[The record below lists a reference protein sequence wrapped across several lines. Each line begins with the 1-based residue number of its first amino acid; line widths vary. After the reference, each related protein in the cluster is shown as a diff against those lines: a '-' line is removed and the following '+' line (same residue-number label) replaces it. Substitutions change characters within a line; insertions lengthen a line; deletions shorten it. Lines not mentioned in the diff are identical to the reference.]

1 MKVDKNTGLV
11 EMIMD
16 KLEEKDEGTYTFQ
29 LQDGKAT
36 NQSSLVL
43 IGDGRLI
50 CIMQW
55 AGFSHFSTPTD
66 LPGFLCHNLPA
77 SCRTGHVCELKF
89 FKWWEKQELSQ
100 KCKILQHVVVCF
112 PVGEMKSPFS
122 WKQVAAPVRAQAAAD
137 SAASHLPSYEELHDW
152 GLHIIRQAT

>member
-1 MKVDKNTGLV
+1 MKVDQKTGLV

-50 CIMQW
+50 CVMQCS
-55 AGFSHFSTPTD
+55 GKIILR
-66 LPGFLCHNLPA
+66 LP
-77 SCRTGHVCELKF
+77 
-89 FKWWEKQELSQ
+89 
-100 KCKILQHVVVCF
+100 
-112 PVGEMKSPFS
+112 
-122 WKQVAAPVRAQAAAD
+122 
-137 SAASHLPSYEELHDW
+137 
-152 GLHIIRQAT
+152 

>member
-1 MKVDKNTGLV
+1 MKVDRNTGLV

-50 CIMQW
+50 CIIQW
-55 AGFSHFSTPTD
+55 AEKIMPIIGIGFHLHFSLFSTPID
-66 LPGFLCHNLPA
+66 VPGFLCHSFACL
-77 SCRTGHVCELKF
+77 
-89 FKWWEKQELSQ
+89 
-100 KCKILQHVVVCF
+100 LQD
-112 PVGEMKSPFS
+112 
-122 WKQVAAPVRAQAAAD
+122 RA
-137 SAASHLPSYEELHDW
+137 
-152 GLHIIRQAT
+152 RV

>member
-1 MKVDKNTGLV
+1 MKVDRNTGLV

-55 AGFSHFSTPTD
+55 AGKIMPR
-66 LPGFLCHNLPA
+66 LPH
-77 SCRTGHVCELKF
+77 
-89 FKWWEKQELSQ
+89 LSSS
-100 KCKILQHVVVCF
+100 LFTVFDTNRCF
-112 PVGEMKSPFS
+112 RVFMS
-122 WKQVAAPVRAQAAAD
+122 
-137 SAASHLPSYEELHDW
+137 
-152 GLHIIRQAT
+152 

>member
-50 CIMQW
+50 YTMQW
-55 AGFSHFSTPTD
+55 AENIIPR
-66 LPGFLCHNLPA
+66 LPQLSSSLFTVFNTNRHSMIFYVTVLPA
-77 SCRTGHVCELKF
+77 SYRDRECV
-89 FKWWEKQELSQ
+89 
-100 KCKILQHVVVCF
+100 
-112 PVGEMKSPFS
+112 
-122 WKQVAAPVRAQAAAD
+122 
-137 SAASHLPSYEELHDW
+137 
-152 GLHIIRQAT
+152 

>member
-50 CIMQW
+50 YTMQW
-55 AGFSHFSTPTD
+55 AEKIIPR
-66 LPGFLCHNLPA
+66 LPQLSSSLFTVFNTNRHSMFFLCHSFACLLQ
-77 SCRTGHVCELKF
+77 TGHVCELKF
-89 FKWWEKQELSQ
+89 LK
-100 KCKILQHVVVCF
+100 
-112 PVGEMKSPFS
+112 
-122 WKQVAAPVRAQAAAD
+122 
-137 SAASHLPSYEELHDW
+137 
-152 GLHIIRQAT
+152 

>member
-1 MKVDKNTGLV
+1 MKVDQKTGLV

-50 CIMQW
+50 CITQW
-55 AGFSHFSTPTD
+55 AG
-66 LPGFLCHNLPA
+66 
-77 SCRTGHVCELKF
+77 
-89 FKWWEKQELSQ
+89 
-100 KCKILQHVVVCF
+100 KII
-112 PVGEMKSPFS
+112 
-122 WKQVAAPVRAQAAAD
+122 
-137 SAASHLPSYEELHDW
+137 PS
-152 GLHIIRQAT
+152 

>member
-1 MKVDKNTGLV
+1 MKVDHNTGLV

-50 CIMQW
+50 SFMQW
-55 AGFSHFSTPTD
+55 AGFSLFSTAIDIPIFYVTVLIPPT
-66 LPGFLCHNLPA
+66 G
-77 SCRTGHVCELKF
+77 
-89 FKWWEKQELSQ
+89 
-100 KCKILQHVVVCF
+100 
-112 PVGEMKSPFS
+112 
-122 WKQVAAPVRAQAAAD
+122 
-137 SAASHLPSYEELHDW
+137 
-152 GLHIIRQAT
+152 

>member
-1 MKVDKNTGLV
+1 MKVDQKTGLV

-50 CIMQW
+50 CVMQCS
-55 AGFSHFSTPTD
+55 GKIILRLPQLSYSLFTVFNTNRHSRFFMSQFCLPPT
-66 LPGFLCHNLPA
+66 GQGMCVN
-77 SCRTGHVCELKF
+77 
-89 FKWWEKQELSQ
+89 
-100 KCKILQHVVVCF
+100 
-112 PVGEMKSPFS
+112 
-122 WKQVAAPVRAQAAAD
+122 
-137 SAASHLPSYEELHDW
+137 
-152 GLHIIRQAT
+152 